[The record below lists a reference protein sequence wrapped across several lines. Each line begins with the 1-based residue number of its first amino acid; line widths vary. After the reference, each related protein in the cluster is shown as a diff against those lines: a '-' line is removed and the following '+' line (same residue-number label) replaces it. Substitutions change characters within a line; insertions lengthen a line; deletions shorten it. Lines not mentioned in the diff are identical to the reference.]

1 MWLNFGLNGLIL
13 SFNDKNAILSTDQVE
28 TASRF
33 CKNGVEILSE
43 LHPYFPLLVGHL
55 LIYAPSS
62 IIISFY
68 LLQKT
73 SFVNYQRVYLDFP
86 IEKMRIRM
94 LLTSM
99 KVDSACIYDSGFI
112 SSS

>member
-1 MWLNFGLNGLIL
+1 MVTIL
-13 SFNDKNAILSTDQVE
+13 LST
-28 TASRF
+28 S
-33 CKNGVEILSE
+33 EILQ
-43 LHPYFPLLVGHL
+43 VGHL

-68 LLQKT
+68 LQKT
-73 SFVNYQRVYLDFP
+73 SFVSYQRVYLDFP